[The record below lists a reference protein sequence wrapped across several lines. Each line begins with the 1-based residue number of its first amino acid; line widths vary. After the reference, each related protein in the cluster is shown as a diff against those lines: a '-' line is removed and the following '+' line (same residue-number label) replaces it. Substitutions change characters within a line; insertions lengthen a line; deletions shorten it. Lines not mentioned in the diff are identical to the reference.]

1 MDTRLFISKNSYTTS
16 VFTKDITYTSGSY
29 VLSPDGTYTDVA
41 VDEWHYGYVNY
52 VSGYGWQPMP
62 SNITDTMARTS
73 YWDLGINGPTTID
86 ITLDINCPS
95 TPDGA
100 IELGCGNVFYTI
112 NTSGGQSISLSPS
125 TPDPT
130 YGYKLVFRGSGGTYL
145 PGNAT
150 NLYIAKIT
158 VKYNNTVY
166 DPQYREVDLYDDI
179 DIPVTYNVAD
189 VADISK
195 KDSNWS
201 LTVKLPNTQ
210 NNAQLFDLVDNIGI
224 YGSTFEMLKQYPA
237 FVEVGCN
244 RTFEGYFKLTK
255 VIINDD
261 REVSYEGSLYSNVME
276 FINRLGST
284 TLRGNANP
292 ADDLSFSEY
301 STVLDADTLY
311 DKTDMFIW
319 EMNTD
324 PWTVIGEKPYGRG
337 WYCAIVDK
345 YNFNVPQYAKRPV
358 TYGPLLPPTNV
369 YPLYYDQL
377 TPYLFYKE
385 IWDKLFKWAGFNYVS
400 GFIDGSNNPTT
411 FDFSH
416 LAYPDLQ
423 WESVLVESYT
433 RVIQDDTHF
442 VTPNSIVQRY
452 WSINRSL
459 PYPLDECTGYVDCYS
474 NPNNE
479 LRIDEVGVNVST
491 FGTFFHETINK
502 GGYYTLNADI
512 PFDVWLIATNYDGST
527 DQTFDDTCEFDD
539 SVEWFVKLEL
549 ILKRGGVSTVIQK
562 KEIRQNY
569 EENYE
574 FSLGRYQIVEPDS
587 LKVENKNL
595 YLEAGD
601 EIFLKFDYSFPNG
614 GDVDGFYS
622 WVARRL
628 NPPTLMGV
636 RCNLQFLKSEQDAI
650 QYELKLINDFE
661 VGSLYDPTAIL
672 DPKESKVD
680 FVTNIIRKFNL
691 YIEDVTDKRD
701 ENGVYYR
708 DYPGIRQSE
717 PILRIE
723 PRNHYYSGNPIVRDW
738 TSKTDV
744 DTIEFNR
751 IDNYVYKLIDLNDD
765 NDKTFYTEDYAN
777 YLYPEG
783 EFGEKKLKSP
793 FNTSAD
799 EKCEIK
805 TKLGQTMVDNYRS
818 ECKFRQVP
826 KLFTFTDI
834 ATGEI
839 KTDKHYDTRMLFV
852 NNINGADWTELEPD
866 NELIGLFF
874 HSNGMNAQEWD
885 NPDTDT
891 NRPPFASYIL
901 LSHFNI
907 PFGGDT
913 ADLNFWRANWY
924 YQNLLDTQPTDN
936 NAYNVFYRDMIDEY
950 NSPEARLMK
959 CKMYL
964 KSSDIR
970 DLQLSD
976 TIIVN
981 SVAYHINKIK
991 QWKNEYSPVEVE
1003 LIKIIQSGSFQ
1014 GQPILKSVKNAPK
1027 ISLPVPTAVIRDEVE
1042 GLTKLVDENKD
1053 ELSKNTKAI
1062 DEIQNLIKKLDER
1075 LQKLEKM

>member
-41 VDEWHYGYVNY
+41 VDDWHYGYVNY
-52 VSGYGWQPMP
+52 VSAYGWQPMP
-62 SNITDTMARTS
+62 SNITDTMALTS

-86 ITLDINCPS
+86 ITIDINCPS

-100 IELGCGNVFYTI
+100 IELGCGNVFYII

-125 TPDPT
+125 TLDPT

-150 NLYIAKIT
+150 NLYVTKIK

-224 YGSTFEMLKQYPA
+224 YGSTFELLKQYPA

-276 FINRLGST
+276 FIKRLGTT
-284 TLRGNANP
+284 TLRGNDNP

-319 EMNTD
+319 DKDTD

-345 YNFNVPQYAKRPV
+345 YNFNVPQYDKVLV
-358 TYGPLLPPTNV
+358 TYPAPVNTTAV

-377 TPYLFYKE
+377 TPFLFYKE
-385 IWDKLFKWAGFNYVS
+385 IWDKLFEWAGFNYIS

-416 LAYPDLQ
+416 LAYP
-423 WESVLVESYT
+423 ETKFRCETINNVYT
-433 RVIQDDTHF
+433 KVIQSAISS
-442 VTPNSIVQRY
+442 TPNSEVQCY
-452 WSINRSL
+452 WHRNTSL
-459 PYPLDECTGYVDCYS
+459 PYPLDECGGYVDCYANTS
-474 NPNNE
+474 NE
-479 LRIDEVGVNVST
+479 LTISEVDNTTAFTPFYKTTINRGGIYKVGV
-491 FGTFFHETINK
+491 K
-502 GGYYTLNADI
+502 I
-512 PFDVWLIATNYDGST
+512 PFDIWIITTNTTGAWDYGATEGIDFDT
-527 DQTFDDTCEFDD
+527 DVQY
-539 SVEWFVKLEL
+539 SVKLHL
-549 ILKRGGVSTVIQK
+549 VHKRGGVQTNIYTWDK
-562 KEIRQNY
+562 T
-569 EENYE
+569 ENFNNPSGGWNCVNGTFKFLEDTFEFESEVYLEPGDELYIKYDYE
-574 FSLGRYQIVEPDS
+574 FPV
-587 LKVENKNL
+587 
-595 YLEAGD
+595 
-601 EIFLKFDYSFPNG
+601 G
-614 GDVDGFYS
+614 GDVGGGNYD
-622 WVARRL
+622 WVATSSGGFSRGYRNVIHFLESEL
-628 NPPTLMGV
+628 NSNQVYL
-636 RCNLQFLKSEQDAI
+636 
-650 QYELKLINDFE
+650 ELLSDF
-661 VGSLYDPTAIL
+661 SLNSIFDPTSIL

-723 PRNHYYSGNPIVRDW
+723 PRNYYYSGNPIVRDW

-751 IDNYVYKLIDLNDD
+751 IDDYVYKLIDLNDD
-765 NDKTFYTEDYAN
+765 NDKTFYTEGYAN
-777 YLYPEG
+777 YLYTEG
-783 EFGEKKLKSP
+783 EFGEKKQKSP

-852 NNINGADWTELEPD
+852 NNINGADWAELEPD
-866 NELIGLFF
+866 NELIGMFF
-874 HSNGMNAQEWD
+874 RKTLGIGWL

-891 NRPPFASYIL
+891 NRPPFASYIM

-924 YQNLLDTQPTDN
+924 YQNLLGTQPTDN
-936 NAYNVFYRDMIDEY
+936 NAYTVFYKNMIDEY

-964 KSSDIR
+964 KGSDIR

-1003 LIKIIQSGSFQ
+1003 LIKIIQSNSVQ
-1014 GQPILKSVKNAPK
+1014 GQPILKNKLNNAPK

-1062 DEIQNLIKKLDER
+1062 DSINEMIKKLDER